1 MATNQVLLHT
11 ESAASTGNPSDTAS
25 YSARSSLAYL
35 EAAGAL
41 TEHWRAHPREAL
53 AWPTIDT
60 YRTSAE
66 LAVKDAI
73 RLAARCMR
81 SDGSRGAEVD
91 PGILE
96 ARMSAYT
103 TLGSLT
109 RHLNTLLRKVPHAA
123 GESAGKANEM
133 LERLLALDA
142 PAPTALGV
150 SRGAAERRSLA
161 QANLEEMSLRLTEAV
176 MFLAHEVCGALTR
189 YLALHGEA

>member
-11 ESAASTGNPSDTAS
+11 ESAAGTGNPSDTAS

-81 SDGSRGAEVD
+81 SDGARGAEVD

-109 RHLNTLLRKVPHAA
+109 RHLNTLLRRVPHAA
-123 GESAGKANEM
+123 GESAQKANEM

-142 PAPTALGV
+142 APNGLGV
-150 SRGAAERRSLA
+150 SRAVAEGRSLA
-161 QANLEEMSLRLTEAV
+161 HADLEEMGLRLTEAV